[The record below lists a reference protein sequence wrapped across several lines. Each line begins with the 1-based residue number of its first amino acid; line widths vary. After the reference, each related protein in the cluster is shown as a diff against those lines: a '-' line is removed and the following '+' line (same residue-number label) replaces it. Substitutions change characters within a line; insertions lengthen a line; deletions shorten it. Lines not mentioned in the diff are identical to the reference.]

1 MKKACLRSCCL
12 LLVLSVLMGLLP
24 ATLVYAGDPY
34 TYEIREGEAYI
45 TSYNGIDEQV
55 VIPETLGDAPVA
67 GIGSFAFEEA
77 SLKELV
83 LPHSLRFLGDGAFF
97 ACASLEKVTF
107 GEGLTHIG
115 EAAFADCVSLGEI
128 LLPKSLATM
137 GSEVFSGC
145 NALTSLAVEEGCE
158 AFRSGGNCILETAT
172 GKLLAGCGAS
182 VIPDD
187 GSVKSIAPY
196 AFSCMQGLTSLEIP
210 ESVTAIG
217 DGAFENT
224 GLTML
229 FIPASV
235 VTVGKHI
242 LHGTSLTALYCGGEA
257 QPADWQEKWNAGV
270 EVPPIWSYDNTC
282 PHGDS
287 RKEYLEPTCETE
299 GFEKEVCNLCESE
312 LWLKLLP
319 SAGHTEKTETVEPT
333 CAKAGYTLVSCTLC
347 GKELSRKVLPVSSQ
361 HGELRTER
369 VEPTCEKDG
378 YEKQICTVCG
388 KTATTVKLPS
398 PGHTEYTETVL
409 PTCAQSGYTRVT
421 CTVCGVEIVY
431 AELPVSAKHGELRV
445 ESVPATCT
453 EDGYEKQICTVCGK
467 TVKEEI
473 FSAFGHK
480 EQTETS
486 FPSCIQGGY
495 TRVTCTVCGEELS
508 YLEFPPSEDHVS
520 PETER
525 VEPTCAKAGYVKV
538 TCTTCGMQI
547 SFEEL
552 PPLTEHMTP
561 ETERVEPTCGQG
573 GYVKVTC
580 TTCGMQ
586 VSFEELPP
594 LTEHMTPETERVEPT
609 CGQGGYVKVTCTTC
623 GMEVSFEE
631 LPALTEHMTPETE
644 RVEPTCA
651 KAGYVKVT
659 CTTCGQQI
667 SHEDLPVTEE
677 HPSLE
682 RETVLPTCTAEGY
695 QRDVCTL
702 CGRTA
707 SETIYPATGH
717 TVEREAV
724 SATCGKDGYVHET
737 CAVCG
742 EELSHTLLPATG
754 HLYGETGVCTGCG
767 IPAGDPIEDFTYT
780 LMGAGVMIT
789 GYKGSNTRVV
799 IPSHFKGAP
808 VLRIGDNAFLSKPVE
823 TVVLP
828 STLVEIGKFA
838 FEACTSLE
846 EVVIPPSVRKID
858 QGAFAGCS
866 ALKVLYLG
874 DGLEI
879 LESAAFA
886 GCTSLTAVTLPAKL
900 KTLAPGAFAHC
911 TALTSLSVEA
921 GNPVYKAEG
930 NCILEKETG
939 ILLMGCVASRIPADG
954 SVKAIAQSA
963 FEGLTELTALH
974 LPEGLVS
981 IGAYAF
987 RGTGLI
993 ALTIPGTVEAVGR
1006 YILFDTPA
1014 QRVYCSAETRPE
1026 GWHLNWIAGS
1036 EAEVFF
1042 GGPSC
1047 EHEETLLLSEKQPG
1061 CAAEGEQVYA
1071 CASCGVETRRVSIP
1085 ALGHVYSKG
1094 ICKTCGCP
1102 EGLVLEL
1109 IGGAYRVTGYTGTAE
1124 VLVLPEKLDGIPL
1137 IAVTS
1142 GAFAGN
1148 THLKKIFLPEAVLL
1162 VGEGAFAGCTS
1173 LEEILCA
1180 RDHATPIW
1188 HSHWAWGAEA
1198 AIAWGQVPPTASPIL
1213 YGDLNLDGKIN
1224 PMDYMLLKNHVL
1236 GRKLLTEE
1244 QRRGGD
1250 LNRDGKINARD
1261 YLLLKNHV
1269 LGKYTIDQTQ

>member
-24 ATLVYAGDPY
+24 ATVVYAGDPY

-145 NALTSLAVEEGCE
+145 NGLTSLAVEEGCE

-224 GLTML
+224 GLTVL

-257 QPADWQEKWNAGV
+257 QPVDWQEKWNAGV

-333 CAKAGYTLVSCTLC
+333 CAKAGYVLVSCTLC
-347 GKELSRKVLPVSSQ
+347 GKEISRKVLPVSSQ

-525 VEPTCAKAGYVKV
+525 VEPTCGQGGYVKV

-552 PPLTEHMTP
+552 PA
-561 ETERVEPTCGQG
+561 
-573 GYVKVTC
+573 
-580 TTCGMQ
+580 
-586 VSFEELPP
+586 

-631 LPALTEHMTPETE
+631 LPPLTEHMTPETE

-724 SATCGKDGYVHET
+724 SPTCGKDGYARET

-1180 RDHATPIW
+1180 RDHATVIW
-1188 HSHWAWGAEA
+1188 HSDWAWGTEA
-1198 AIAWGQVPPTASPIL
+1198 VIAWGQEPPTASPIL

>member
-145 NALTSLAVEEGCE
+145 NGLASLAVEEGCE

-224 GLTML
+224 GLTVL

-270 EVPPIWSYDNTC
+270 AVPPIWSYDNTC

-333 CAKAGYTLVSCTLC
+333 CAKAGYVLVSCTLC

-453 EDGYEKQICTVCGK
+453 EDGYERQICTVCGK

-538 TCTTCGMQI
+538 TCTTCG
-547 SFEEL
+547 
-552 PPLTEHMTP
+552 
-561 ETERVEPTCGQG
+561 
-573 GYVKVTC
+573 
-580 TTCGMQ
+580 
-586 VSFEELPP
+586 
-594 LTEHMTPETERVEPT
+594 
-609 CGQGGYVKVTCTTC
+609 
-623 GMEVSFEE
+623 
-631 LPALTEHMTPETE
+631 
-644 RVEPTCA
+644 
-651 KAGYVKVT
+651 
-659 CTTCGQQI
+659 QQI

-724 SATCGKDGYVHET
+724 SPTCGKDGYVHET

-754 HLYGETGVCTGCG
+754 HLYGETGVCSGCG

-808 VLRIGDNAFLSKPVE
+808 VLRIGDNAFLSKE
-823 TVVLP
+823 IKTVVLP

-886 GCTSLTAVTLPAKL
+886 GCTALTVVTLPAKL
-900 KTLAPGAFAHC
+900 KALAPGAFAHC
-911 TALTSLSVEA
+911 TALTSLVVEA
-921 GNPVYKAEG
+921 GNPVYKSEG
-930 NCILEKETG
+930 NCILEQETG

-963 FEGLTELTALH
+963 FEGLTELKALH

-1026 GWHLNWIAGS
+1026 GWHINWIAGS

-1047 EHEETLLLSEKQPG
+1047 EHPETLLLSEKQPG
-1061 CAAEGEQVYA
+1061 CATEGEQVYA

-1109 IGGAYRVTGYTGTAE
+1109 VGGAYRVTGYTGTAE

-1137 IAVTS
+1137 TAVTS

-1180 RDHATPIW
+1180 RNHATVIW
-1188 HSHWAWGAEA
+1188 HSDWAWGTEA
-1198 AIAWGQVPPTASPIL
+1198 AIAWGQEPHTASPIL